1 MNKKVLKTLEY
12 NKIIDRLSDCACSEL
27 GKEKCRKLEPI
38 SDLNKIK
45 KLQKETADAL
55 SLVWQKGSVSF
66 SGLHD
71 ISASLKR
78 LEIGSAL
85 GAGELL
91 KISSLL
97 KIALRIKHLHV
108 KKIQMV
114 NPTVLTNYLTALN
127 LCQT

>member
-91 KISSLL
+91 KNQFF
-97 KIALRIKHLHV
+97 IK
-108 KKIQMV
+108 
-114 NPTVLTNYLTALN
+114 NCLTCKNICTKRR
-127 LCQT
+127 CR

>member
-1 MNKKVLKTLEY
+1 M
-12 NKIIDRLSDCACSEL
+12 
-27 GKEKCRKLEPI
+27 
-38 SDLNKIK
+38 
-45 KLQKETADAL
+45 
-55 SLVWQKGSVSF
+55 WQKGSVSF

-97 KIALRIKHLHV
+97 KIALRVKTFARKEDADGEPNSLDQLFDSIEPLSNLNSEITGCILSEDEIADDASANLKNIRRQIK
-108 KKIQMV
+108 I
-114 NPTVLTNYLTALN
+114 TN
-127 LCQT
+127 

>member
-66 SGLHD
+66 SGLYD

-97 KIALRIKHLHV
+97 KIALRIKTFAR
-108 KKIQMV
+108 K
-114 NPTVLTNYLTALN
+114 
-127 LCQT
+127 